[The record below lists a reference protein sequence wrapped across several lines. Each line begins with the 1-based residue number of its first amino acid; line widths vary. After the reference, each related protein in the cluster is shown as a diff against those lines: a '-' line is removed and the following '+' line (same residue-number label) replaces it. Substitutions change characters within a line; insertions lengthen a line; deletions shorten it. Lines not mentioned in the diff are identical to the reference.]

1 MLNARR
7 LFLMLCAK
15 ETPLHHGWWGIDEA
29 NSVLQIDGE
38 GGHVTRPCIRSILKS
53 LAMVLVISALLV
65 GTTGCAA
72 ESGKTKVTVF
82 TGGTGGTYFPLGSKY
97 AQLLNQFSE
106 NIDASAA
113 TSGASVTNCKAIG
126 TGECQAALVQNDV
139 SYYARMGINMFDA
152 PIPQLQGI
160 ACWYPETIQF
170 VVKADS
176 DIMSLDDMAGK
187 NVAVGAPGSGAVV
200 GCEQILQ
207 AAGVWDSIT
216 RFDLNFGEAASA
228 LKLGQVDVGF
238 LVAGAPTSAI
248 EELAVSSDV
257 RIVEVPNDILTAL
270 GDAGYSFYVRQ
281 ILPAG
286 TYGMTADVSTVAVQA
301 MLCVSSATSE
311 DVVYDMT
318 KILFEQV
325 DELRTVHTKA
335 NDITPDTALDGMSL
349 LLHPGAIA
357 YYEETGVAVPA
368 SLKG

>member
-1 MLNARR
+1 M
-7 LFLMLCAK
+7 
-15 ETPLHHGWWGIDEA
+15 
-29 NSVLQIDGE
+29 
-38 GGHVTRPCIRSILKS
+38 LKS
-53 LAMVLVISALLV
+53 LALILIISALLA
-65 GTTGCAA
+65 GTAGCTGA
-72 ESGKTKVTVF
+72 SGKTGVTVF

-97 AQLLNQFSE
+97 AELLNQFSD

-139 SYYARMGINMFDA
+139 SYYARKGINMFDA
-152 PIPQLQGI
+152 PIPELQGI

-176 DIMSLDDMAGK
+176 NIMSLEDMAGK
-187 NVAVGAPGSGAVV
+187 NVAVGAPGSGAAV
-200 GCEQILQ
+200 GCEQVLQ

-248 EELAVSSDV
+248 EELAVSSEV
-257 RIVEVPNDILTAL
+257 RIVEVPDNILTAL
-270 GDAGYSFYVRQ
+270 GAAGYPFYVRQ

-286 TYGMTADVSTVAVQA
+286 TYGMTTDVSTVAVQA
-301 MLCVSSATSE
+301 MLCVSSELSD
-311 DVVYDMT
+311 DVVYEMT
-318 KILFEQV
+318 KILFEHL

-335 NDITPDTALDGMSL
+335 NDITLNSALDGMSL
-349 LLHPGAIA
+349 IVHPGAIA
-357 YYEETGVAVPA
+357 YFEEAGVTVSAD
-368 SLKG
+368 LKG